1 MQTMTSMCEIWWKQ
15 VGGSLRLVQAVVEH
29 LQQEESLVLRT
40 PKHIPWESTFE
51 ELLQNLMQKPI
62 DEIKELY
69 NNREI
74 EK

>member
-40 PKHIPWESTFE
+40 PKHIPGHIKCARSVNRYCRSIFRFSLRSTANS
-51 ELLQNLMQKPI
+51 L
-62 DEIKELY
+62 
-69 NNREI
+69 
-74 EK
+74 